1 MLYPALND
9 LTNQV
14 RSKYLIATTAAKRAR
29 ELEDKPESTLWD
41 NYKSVKTVGKAL
53 EEIAD
58 GNVYPNGT
66 IDRDE

>member
-29 ELEDKPESTLWD
+29 ELEDKPENTLLD

-53 EEIAD
+53 EEIAG
-58 GNVYPNGT
+58 GNVYPDGVG
-66 IDRDE
+66 DHK